1 MLFPGYAPIYTPI
14 GLNQPLGWVAPV
26 APIGWGGYGP
36 GWAGNGYG
44 WGGYGPR
51 WGGYGGWEGHG
62 HGHRWGRGDGRWR

>member
-14 GLNQPLGWVAPV
+14 GLNQPFGWVAPV

-44 WGGYGPR
+44 WAGYGPR
-51 WGGYGGWEGHG
+51 WGGYGGWGGHG

>member
-14 GLNQPLGWVAPV
+14 GWNQPVGWVAPV
-26 APIGWGGYGP
+26 APIEPIGWGGYGP

-44 WGGYGPR
+44 WAGYGPR
-51 WGGYGGWEGHG
+51 WGGYG

>member
-36 GWAGNGYG
+36 GWGGYGPG

-51 WGGYGGWEGHG
+51 WGGHCGWRGCGPRRGHG
-62 HGHRWGRGDGRWR
+62 PWR